1 LLDAN
6 LLLLLFVG
14 KFRREQIGTFKRLNT
29 FTVEDF
35 DTLLR
40 MLGWFKNLLT
50 TPNILTE
57 VSNLSNSLP
66 SNLKASYFAEFA
78 RNLELLKEEYVPSPQ
93 AVARNEFV
101 PFGLTDAAIARLA
114 ETRCLIV
121 TVDFP
126 LSQYLTSLGLDAFNF
141 NQIRRPNWKPP
152 W

>member
-1 LLDAN
+1 MLDAN

-14 KFRREQIGTFKRLNT
+14 KFRREQIGTFKRLNA

-35 DTLLR
+35 DTLVR
-40 MLGWFKNLLT
+40 MLSWFKNILT

-66 SNLKASYFAEFA
+66 SNLKRDYFAEFA
-78 RNLELLKEEYVPSPQ
+78 RNIALLKEEYVPSPE
-93 AVARNEFV
+93 AATRSEFV
-101 PFGLTDAAIARLA
+101 RFGLTDAAIAHLA
-114 ETRCLIV
+114 ETKCLIV

-141 NQIRRPNWKPP
+141 NQIRPLNWRLP
-152 W
+152 